1 MPMKKI
7 VKIITLL
14 VVLIS
19 VYIAWIFLGPSVHA
33 PVKKYFYISTN
44 ENYKGVLASLRDSGI
59 ISSEKKFDFVAGLVG
74 YKTIK
79 PGRYEIKKGISFFK
93 LARILKNG
101 NQSPVNLTIIKFRT
115 KENFA
120 AKISGM
126 FEFDSRQMM
135 NFLTS
140 NDSLKQFGLDT
151 NTVMAGIMPNTY
163 TYFWNTTPKKVFQKI
178 YTESQK
184 FWTSERKLKAEQL
197 RLTPLQV
204 TILASIIDEETN
216 QVSEKKNISSVY
228 LNRMNIGMP
237 LQSCPTIKFALK
249 DFGLKRIYEKHI
261 AVESPFNTY
270 KNTGLPPGPICTPQP
285 STIDLVL
292 NAPKTDYLYFVAKSD
307 FSDAHEYTTNYADH
321 LKKAKEYQQVL
332 DRQEAIRKARKEY
345 K

>member
-1 MPMKKI
+1 
-7 VKIITLL
+7 V
-14 VVLIS
+14 
-19 VYIAWIFLGPSVHA
+19 
-33 PVKKYFYISTN
+33 
-44 ENYKGVLASLRDSGI
+44 
-59 ISSEKKFDFVAGLVG
+59 
-74 YKTIK
+74 
-79 PGRYEIKKGISFFK
+79 
-93 LARILKNG
+93 
-101 NQSPVNLTIIKFRT
+101 

-120 AKISGM
+120 SKINGM
-126 FEFDSRQMM
+126 FEFDSLQMM
-135 NFLTS
+135 NFLTN
-140 NDSLKQFGLDT
+140 NDSLKQFELDT

-178 YTESQK
+178 YAESQK
-184 FWTSERKLKAEQL
+184 FWNSDRKLRAEQL
-197 RLTPLQV
+197 RLTPMQV

-237 LQSCPTIKFALK
+237 LQSCPTVKFALK

-261 AVESPFNTY
+261 AVESPYNTY

-285 STIDLVL
+285 ATIDLVL

-321 LKKAKEYQQVL
+321 LKKAKEYQQAL
-332 DRQEAIRKARKEY
+332 DKQEAIRKARKEN